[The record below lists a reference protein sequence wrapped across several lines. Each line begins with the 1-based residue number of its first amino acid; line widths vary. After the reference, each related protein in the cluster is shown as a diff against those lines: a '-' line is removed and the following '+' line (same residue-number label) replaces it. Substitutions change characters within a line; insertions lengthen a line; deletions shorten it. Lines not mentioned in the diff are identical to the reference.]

1 MEDIEAYKHKGKK
14 KATSKKESNFYFSS
28 KTVISLVNYL
38 FQPIRTRAKEG
49 ISKVLPTNHKFSFI
63 VQNCTLQTPSYM
75 KIRRNIYLVTG
86 IILIV
91 LNSLV
96 TYSMYQNFELAL
108 NDKTN
113 SVFYMIGNQAFTI
126 IGLFLLLGAYRVQRK
141 INRKKRQ
148 ALENSFV
155 DTADNQ

>member
-1 MEDIEAYKHKGKK
+1 
-14 KATSKKESNFYFSS
+14 
-28 KTVISLVNYL
+28 
-38 FQPIRTRAKEG
+38 
-49 ISKVLPTNHKFSFI
+49 
-63 VQNCTLQTPSYM
+63 M